1 MLIYRG
7 GRRQRGYGIGG
18 MFKSL
23 FRSAMPILKQG
34 GKIITKNALEL
45 GKNVLS
51 DVSRGEKDIGKLF
64 ERHGM
69 SAAMNTAGDIADA
82 GEKAVT
88 GNKGSKRKKNALTSR
103 QAKRLKGRAFTDIY
117 DD

>member
-23 FRSAMPILKQG
+23 FRSAMPILKEG
-34 GKIITKNALEL
+34 GKIVAKNAVNY
-45 GKNVLS
+45 GANVLA
-51 DVSRGEKDIGKLF
+51 DVSRGEDVVKSL
-64 ERHGM
+64 ERHGVK
-69 SAAMNTAGDIADA
+69 AAMNTAGDIADA

-88 GNKGSKRKKNALTSR
+88 SNKGKKRKVKALTSR
-103 QAKRLKGRAFTDIY
+103 QAKRVKGRAFTDIY